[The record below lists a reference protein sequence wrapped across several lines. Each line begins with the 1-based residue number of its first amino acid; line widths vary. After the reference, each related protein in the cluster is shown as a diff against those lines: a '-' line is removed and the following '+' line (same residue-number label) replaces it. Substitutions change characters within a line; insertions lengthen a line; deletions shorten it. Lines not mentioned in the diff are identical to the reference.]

1 MNKYRKKF
9 SFKKGL
15 PPGTMVA
22 MEEQKAQKTHVTMF
36 DFNAAQYVEKTITN
50 IEECFP
56 TKDKPTTTWI
66 NIDGL
71 NDVEMMQKLGN
82 HFDIHPLVLED
93 ILHTEQ
99 RPKMEDYDNCIYI
112 VLKMLYLDEKSEDIV
127 AEQISIILG
136 SNYVI
141 SFQEKEGDFFD
152 PIRDRIRNLKGRV
165 RKMGP
170 DYLAYALIDTIVD
183 HYFVIME
190 NIGERI
196 EKVEER
202 LLRDTHDQ
210 QSQDIHHFKRYII
223 YLRKHIW
230 PLRDMISALQKSE
243 SALIKK
249 STAFYLKDAHDHSV
263 QVMETVETYRD
274 LITGLHDI
282 HLSSLSNRMNEVMKT
297 LTIISTIFIPLTFVV
312 GVYGMNFEHMP
323 ELKWEYGYYEV
334 MGVMGIIVIFM
345 LAYFKKRKWI

>member
-1 MNKYRKKF
+1 MHQYRKRF
-9 SFKKGL
+9 SIKTGL

-22 MEEQKAQKTHVTMF
+22 MEDQKSKKTHVTMF
-36 DFNAAQYVEKTITN
+36 DFDSSQYVEKTITN

-71 NDVEMMQKLGN
+71 NDVEMMQKLGT

-99 RPKMEDYDNCIYI
+99 RPKMEDYDNYIYI
-112 VLKMLYLDEKSEDIV
+112 VLKMLYLDDKNGEIV

-136 SNYVI
+136 NNYVI

-152 PIRDRIRNLKGRV
+152 PIRDRIRNYKGRV

-170 DYLAYALIDTIVD
+170 DYLAYALMDTIVD
-183 HYFVIME
+183 HYFVILE

-196 EKVEER
+196 EKMEDE
-202 LLRDTHDQ
+202 LLHNTHEK

-243 SALIKK
+243 SRLIKK
-249 STAFYLKDAHDHSV
+249 PTTVFLKDVHDHSV

-312 GVYGMNFEHMP
+312 GVYGMNFEYMP
-323 ELKWEYGYYEV
+323 ELKWKYGYYEV
-334 MGVMGIIVIFM
+334 MGLMAVVAILM
-345 LAYFKKRKWI
+345 LVYFKKRKWI